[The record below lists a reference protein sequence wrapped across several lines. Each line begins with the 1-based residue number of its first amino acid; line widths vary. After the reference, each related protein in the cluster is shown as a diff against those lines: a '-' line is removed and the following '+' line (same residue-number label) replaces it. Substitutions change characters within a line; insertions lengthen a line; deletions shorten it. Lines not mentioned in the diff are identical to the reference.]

1 MQVIWLSPLLKTIFP
16 SNTFM
21 HERLNGPL
29 MLIGDFA
36 CLFPLRQLPHLS
48 KFHPG
53 LHVVYANLARIS
65 HSPADIVID
74 FAQILP
80 GETKATVQA
89 RVLMSP
95 LSAKLLMRALVEN
108 LARYES
114 VFGEINIPTNSSLA
128 ENLFRPHQPPE
139 PPGEDKA

>member
-1 MQVIWLSPLLKTIFP
+1 MSLPTPPASPALEVP
-16 SNTFM
+16 S
-21 HERLNGPL
+21 
-29 MLIGDFA
+29 
-36 CLFPLRQLPHLS
+36 
-48 KFHPG
+48 G
-53 LHVVYANLARIS
+53 LDVVYANLARIS

-80 GETKATVQA
+80 GENKATVKA

-114 VFGEINIPTNSSLA
+114 VFGEINIPANSSLA
-128 ENLFRPHQPPE
+128 ENLFRPHPPPE
-139 PPGEDKA
+139 HPGEDKA